1 MDVQRKTD
9 RVEPEPGPPTPIP
22 PDPGEPA
29 PPLPE
34 PIPGPEP
41 EPEHERA
48 ALTRLASHRRMVT
61 KSRRPKSRRPAIVA
75 GGLVR
80 LQGSSTPI

>member
-1 MDVQRKTD
+1 M
-9 RVEPEPGPPTPIP
+9 PIP

-41 EPEHERA
+41 EPGPPDRA
-48 ALTRLASHRRMVT
+48 SVLLRLAELPRT
-61 KSRRPKSRRPAIVA
+61 IEQSRRSPAVVA

-80 LQGSSTPI
+80 LRRSFTAG

>member
-1 MDVQRKTD
+1 MDVQTKTD
-9 RVEPEPGPPTPIP
+9 RIEPEPQPGPPTPIP

-41 EPEHERA
+41 EPERERA
-48 ALTRLASHRRMVT
+48 ALRRLASRRRTVT
-61 KSRRPKSRRPAIVA
+61 EPRKPAIVA

-80 LQGSSTPI
+80 LQGSSTPT

>member
-1 MDVQRKTD
+1 MRTRSHID
-9 RVEPEPGPPTPIP
+9 RVEPEPGPPMPIP

-41 EPEHERA
+41 EPGPPDRA
-48 ALTRLASHRRMVT
+48 ALLLRLAELPRT
-61 KSRRPKSRRPAIVA
+61 IAESRRSPAVVA

-80 LQGSSTPI
+80 LRRPFTVV